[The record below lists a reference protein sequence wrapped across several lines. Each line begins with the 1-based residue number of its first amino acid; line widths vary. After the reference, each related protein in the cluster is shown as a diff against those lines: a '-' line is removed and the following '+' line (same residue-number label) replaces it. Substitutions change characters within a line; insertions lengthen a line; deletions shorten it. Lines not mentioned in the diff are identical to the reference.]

1 MTGLAVT
8 QASGAVRNTE
18 ARLPRFFVSRNAVR
32 GAILTIDNAAT
43 LHHIQDVLRLGVGD
57 RILCCDGA
65 GAEYVGTITRAHRR
79 GLTVA
84 VERRREATS
93 GSGLTLWL
101 AQGLPKAERF
111 EWIVQKATELGVAR
125 LSPLLTRHS
134 VIRLGAEQGRAK
146 HARWERIAREA
157 ARQCRRPTVPVID
170 PPQSFES
177 FIRIQARV
185 ELVLMPT
192 LAVTAIPLSEA
203 LKESRGVREA
213 LVLIGPEGDFSR
225 EEVALA
231 QHHGARPVSLGG
243 LTLRTETAAIA
254 MLAILDYVFGR
265 M

>member
-1 MTGLAVT
+1 MHGSV
-8 QASGAVRNTE
+8 
-18 ARLPRFFVSRNAVR
+18 
-32 GAILTIDNAAT
+32 ITIDHAAT
-43 LHHIQDVLRLGVGD
+43 LHHIRDVLRLGPGD

-65 GAEYVGTITRAHRR
+65 GAEYVGTITRAHPR

-84 VERRREATS
+84 VERRLDASSRR
-93 GSGLTLWL
+93 GPMVWL
-101 AQGLPKAERF
+101 AQGLPKAGRF
-111 EWIVQKATELGVAR
+111 EWIVQKATELGVGR

-157 ARQCRRPTVPVID
+157 ARQCRRPAVPVID
-170 PPQSFES
+170 PPQPFES
-177 FIRIQARV
+177 FIRSQAHA

-231 QHHGARPVSLGG
+231 QAHGARPVSLGG

-254 MLAILDYVFGR
+254 MLAILDYVFGN

>member
-1 MTGLAVT
+1 M
-8 QASGAVRNTE
+8 
-18 ARLPRFFVSRNAVR
+18 R
-32 GAILTIDNAAT
+32 GSVITIDHAAT
-43 LHHIQDVLRLGVGD
+43 LHHLRDVLRLGPGD
-57 RILCCDGA
+57 RILCCDGT
-65 GAEYVGTITRAHRR
+65 GAEYVGTITREHRR

-84 VERRREATS
+84 VERRLDASARR
-93 GSGLTLWL
+93 GLMVWL
-101 AQGLPKAERF
+101 AQGLPKPGRF
-111 EWIVQKATELGVAR
+111 EWIVQKATELGAGR

-134 VIRLGAEQGRAK
+134 VIRFGAEQGRAK

-170 PPQSFES
+170 LPQPFES
-177 FIRIQARV
+177 FIRSQARA

-231 QHHGARPVSLGG
+231 QAHGARPVSLGG